1 MSRAEVA
8 AQRSTPAAA
17 IASARHQETSIMPK
31 SNKQQADGE
40 EQTLT
45 APPTS
50 PARDWETMSP
60 WKERGPGLNPAAI
73 MS

>member
-1 MSRAEVA
+1 
-8 AQRSTPAAA
+8 
-17 IASARHQETSIMPK
+17 MPK